1 MAKEIVTIN
10 LPDGKVITLESGRM
24 AKQAGGAVIARMG
37 DTMVLCTVCAGPEA
51 LGDFFPLTVEYREKA
66 YAAGKIPGGYF
77 KREAKPSDKEVLT
90 CRIIDRPLRP
100 MFPDGYKREVQVV
113 CTVLSA
119 DELYDADTLAVIGA
133 SAAIGL
139 SSLPFEDQVACVK
152 VIGVSGKYIVNP
164 TFEEIESADIELI
177 IAGSATSICMVE
189 GSAFEVPEEVMLAA
203 IEAGHEA
210 IKVIVKGQA
219 DLISKFEVKKDIFVA
234 KEADADLAQKVEA
247 IAKPILNKIFHTPML
262 KKAHYAA
269 MKQVKED
276 VYTALVALSDT
287 YTTRRGEINEAVETI
302 QWRDMREMVLSEK
315 LRIDGRGPADIRAI
329 TVETSVLPRSHGS
342 ALFQRGET
350 QALVVCTLGTRTDE
364 QRVETL
370 QGETFKNYMLHYNF
384 PGYSVGEAKRMN
396 SVGRREVGHGF
407 LAERALAPVLP
418 TSESFPYTI
427 RLVSDIMESH
437 GSSSMASVC
446 GGTLALMDAG
456 VKIKSPV
463 AGIAMGMVSDGTRF
477 ETLSDINGTEDHLGD
492 MDFKVCGTENGL
504 TSFQMDI
511 KLRGLTM
518 ELMQRALKQ
527 AKEGRLHI
535 LGKMKEGLPAARD
548 LNKFAPAIL
557 QKKIPSDKI
566 KDLIGPGGKVIRG
579 IQENTGAT
587 LNIDDSG
594 NLTISAAHRGN
605 AVMALKMVNELFAE
619 AEVGKIY
626 KGKVKGI
633 ATFGAFVEILP
644 GKEGLVHISE
654 LAPNKVDRVE
664 DVLSMGDEVEVKC
677 IGVDPQGKIK
687 LSRKQLLIP
696 A

>member
-1 MAKEIVTIN
+1 MAKEIVTIT
-10 LPDGKVITLESGRM
+10 LPDGKTMTLESGRM

-51 LGDFFPLTVEYREKA
+51 LGDFFPLTVEYREKY
-66 YAAGKIPGGYF
+66 YAAGKIPGGYV

-90 CRIIDRPLRP
+90 CRIVDRPLRP
-100 MFPDGYKREVQVV
+100 MFPDGYKREVQIV

-119 DELYDADTLAVIGA
+119 DEKFDPDTLAVIGS

-139 SSLPFEDQVACVK
+139 STLPFEDQVAAVK
-152 VIGVSGKYIVNP
+152 VIGTRDGKFTVNP
-164 TFEEIESADIELI
+164 TYEEIESADIELI

-189 GSAFEVPEEVMLAA
+189 GSAFEVPEDIMVSA
-203 IEAGHEA
+203 ILTGHEA
-210 IKVIVKGQA
+210 IKAIVKGQQELLSRFPVTKDVFVPKA
-219 DLISKFEVKKDIFVA
+219 VDKDLFG
-234 KEADADLAQKVEA
+234 KVDA
-247 IAKPILNKIFHTPML
+247 IAKPLLIKAFHTPML

-269 MKQVKED
+269 MSQIKKD
-276 VYTALVALSDT
+276 VIAAVGEGSKD
-287 YTTRRGEINEAVETI
+287 REGEIKEYVESV
-302 QWRDMREMVLSEK
+302 QWREMREMVLSEK
-315 LRIDGRGPADIRAI
+315 VRIDGRGPSDVRNIEI
-329 TVETSVLPRSHGS
+329 ETGVLPRAHGTG
-342 ALFQRGET
+342 LFQRGET
-350 QALVVCTLGTRTDE
+350 QALVVCTLGTKNDE
-364 QRVETL
+364 QRVDSL
-370 QGETFKNYMLHYNF
+370 RGESFKNYMLHYNF

-446 GGTLALMDAG
+446 GGTLALLDAG

-463 AGIAMGMVSDGTRF
+463 AGIAMGLVSDGNRF

-492 MDFKVCGTENGL
+492 MDFKVCGTEHGI

-511 KLRGLTM
+511 KLRGLTPQIM
-518 ELMQRALKQ
+518 EQALSQ
-527 AKEGRLHI
+527 AKAGRMHI
-535 LGKMKEGLPAARD
+535 LGKMKEALPAARE
-548 LNKFAPAIL
+548 LSKYAPAIL

-579 IQENTGAT
+579 IQENSGAT
-587 LNIDDSG
+587 LNVDDQG
-594 NLTISAAHRGN
+594 NLTISAQHRGN

-619 AEVGKIY
+619 AEVGKVY

-654 LAPNKVDRVE
+654 LAMSKVERVE

-687 LSRKQLLIP
+687 LSRKQLLLQG
-696 A
+696 

>member
-1 MAKEIVTIN
+1 MAKQSVTIT
-10 LPDGKVITLESGRM
+10 LPDGKIITLESGHL
-24 AKQAGGAVIARMG
+24 AKQAGGAVVVRMG
-37 DTMVLCTVCAGPEA
+37 DTMVLCTVCGGPEA
-51 LGDFFPLTVEYREKA
+51 SGDFFPLTVEYREKW

-77 KREAKPSDKEVLT
+77 KREAKPNDKEVLT
-90 CRIIDRPLRP
+90 SRLVDRPLRP
-100 MFPDGYKREVQVV
+100 MFPEGYKREVQIV
-113 CTVLSA
+113 CSVLSS
-119 DELYDADTLAVIGA
+119 DEKYDSDTLSVIGA

-139 SSLPFEDQVACVK
+139 STLPFEDQVASVK
-152 VIGVSGKYIVNP
+152 VIGMGGKYIVNP
-164 TFEEIESADIELI
+164 TFEEIEGADIELI

-189 GSAFEVPEEVMLAA
+189 GSAFEVPEEVMVQA
-203 IEAGHEA
+203 ITVGHEA
-210 IKVIVKGQA
+210 IKAIVKGQQE
-219 DLISKFEVKKDIFVA
+219 LISKFTVVKDVFTPKAEDAELFA
-234 KEADADLAQKVEA
+234 KVDA
-247 IAKPILNKIFHTPML
+247 IAKPMLNKIFHTPML

-269 MKQVKED
+269 MKQAKADVVAAMGEEFAARKE
-276 VYTALVALSDT
+276 
-287 YTTRRGEINEAVETI
+287 EIVSAVESI

-315 LRIDGRGPADIRAI
+315 LRIDGRGPADIRDI
-329 TVETSVLPRSHGS
+329 SIESSVLPRAHGS
-342 ALFQRGET
+342 AVFQRGET
-350 QALVVCTLGTRTDE
+350 QALVVCTLGTKNDE
-364 QRVETL
+364 QRVESL

-384 PGYSVGEAKRMN
+384 PGFSVGEAKRMN

-427 RLVSDIMESH
+427 RLVSDILESH

-456 VKIKSPV
+456 VKIKAPV

-492 MDFKVCGTENGL
+492 MDFKVCGTEFGL

-511 KLRGLTM
+511 KLRGLTT

-527 AKEGRLHI
+527 AKEARLHI
-535 LGKMKEGLPAARD
+535 LSKMKEALPATRD

-557 QKKIPSDKI
+557 QKKIPSEKI
-566 KDLIGPGGKVIRG
+566 KELIGPGGKVIRG
-579 IQENTGAT
+579 IQESSGAT
-587 LNIDDSG
+587 LNVDDQG

-605 AVMALKMVNELFAE
+605 AVVALKMVNELFAE
-619 AEVGKIY
+619 AEVGKTY
-626 KGKVKGI
+626 RGKVKGI

-654 LAPNKVDRVE
+654 LALSKVDRVE
-664 DVLSMGDEVEVKC
+664 DVLQMGDEVEVKC

-687 LSRKQLLIP
+687 LSRKQLLVP